1 MSSVNES
8 VVREDFE
15 QLGYLVS
22 QPRKYVPGGRQKTA
36 DEELDLIVFNPQ
48 VKEHKV
54 PEHLIWSTGDLKN
67 VSRAVVGVRGWHTER
82 FYVSR
87 FEQTPDIL
95 RFVEEAPIRFAE
107 KLLGASPIAKIL
119 CIPNLP
125 ASGGLKDKTCE
136 VLKLKGLDGV
146 ISFRTMLLEL
156 AGRVDVNVNY
166 EKSDLLQTV
175 RLLKNYDLIKD
186 SQMDMFAKKQR
197 RPRKIKSDE
206 NSGELAGS

>member
-1 MSSVNES
+1 
-8 VVREDFE
+8 
-15 QLGYLVS
+15 
-22 QPRKYVPGGRQKTA
+22 
-36 DEELDLIVFNPQ
+36 
-48 VKEHKV
+48 
-54 PEHLIWSTGDLKN
+54 
-67 VSRAVVGVRGWHTER
+67 
-82 FYVSR
+82 
-87 FEQTPDIL
+87 
-95 RFVEEAPIRFAE
+95 
-107 KLLGASPIAKIL
+107 
-119 CIPNLP
+119 
-125 ASGGLKDKTCE
+125 
-136 VLKLKGLDGV
+136 V